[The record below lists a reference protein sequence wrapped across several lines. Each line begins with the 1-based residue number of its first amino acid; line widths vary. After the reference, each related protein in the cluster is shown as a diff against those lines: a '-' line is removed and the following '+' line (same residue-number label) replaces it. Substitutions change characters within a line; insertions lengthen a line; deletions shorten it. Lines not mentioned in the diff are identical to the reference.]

1 LPEGLDTVV
10 GDRGVRLSGGERQR
24 IALARALLRSP
35 TLLLLDEATSS
46 LDSENERRIQQA
58 IERLHGNITVVV
70 IAHRLSTI
78 SRADQV
84 VLLDEGK
91 VVETGTWQELMQRP
105 KSRIRSMTEGHSS
118 MLY

>member
-1 LPEGLDTVV
+1 M
-10 GDRGVRLSGGERQR
+10 RN
-24 IALARALLRSP
+24 P

-46 LDSENERRIQQA
+46 LDNENERRIQQA
-58 IERLHGNITVVV
+58 VEQLHGDITVVV
-70 IAHRLSTI
+70 IAHRLSTV

-91 VVETGTWQELMQRP
+91 VVETGTWKDLLQRP
-105 KSRIRSMTEGHSS
+105 NSRMRAVTEDYSG